1 MIEYRPIEGADI
13 PRIIELYAQYLNS
26 GDYYADLI
34 RASWE
39 EGGYQGYAAVED
51 GEIAAFLTIRPGIEF
66 TYPHPELEA
75 ELSDFVQGKAVANC
89 DAMLVLPE
97 YRHRG
102 IAHEL
107 AARVHTLLLR
117 LGYTYFLAENWIYP
131 DGIIPARP
139 LFESLGKLV
148 WQRRYDGFY
157 RDLKKYEMS
166 CPICGEDCVCGAL
179 IDLMELMPREDEMNL
194 C

>member
-39 EGGYQGYAAVED
+39 KGGYQGYAAVED

-75 ELSDFVQGKAVANC
+75 ELSDFVQGKAHAGRLVPVRDGTGVRGVVPQQIKLEKGAEHANI
-89 DAMLVLPE
+89 DLMFRPDRVYQNPYVVVKADGKPIFAQKKMIMAPGEMANITLKQK
-97 YRHRG
+97 
-102 IAHEL
+102 EL
-107 AARVHTLLLR
+107 AACED
-117 LGYTYFLAENWIYP
+117 AEVIEVS
-131 DGIIPARP
+131 IAMEKPA
-139 LFESLGKLV
+139 L
-148 WQRRYDGFY
+148 
-157 RDLKKYEMS
+157 
-166 CPICGEDCVCGAL
+166 
-179 IDLMELMPREDEMNL
+179 
-194 C
+194 